1 MIRATDLLGA
11 TMITESGER
20 LGRVRELRVEREGER
35 WRLAGL
41 VISGTGLLERL
52 GAPGAKR
59 EEPIV
64 GHDAYGWE
72 SVTRLGSGEVVVRDG
87 ATPR

>member
-11 TMITESGER
+11 TMTTESGER
-20 LGRVRELRVEREGER
+20 LGRIRELRIEREGER

-64 GHDAYGWE
+64 GHDAYDWE
-72 SVTRLGSGEVVVRDG
+72 SVTRLGSDEVIVRDG
-87 ATPR
+87 ARPG